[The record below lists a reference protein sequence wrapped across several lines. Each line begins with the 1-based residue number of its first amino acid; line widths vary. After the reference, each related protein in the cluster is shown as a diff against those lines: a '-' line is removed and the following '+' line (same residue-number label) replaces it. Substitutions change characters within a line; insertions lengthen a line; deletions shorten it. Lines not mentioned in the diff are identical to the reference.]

1 MIMTVVGMV
10 DFDAS
15 LLLILIFSAVQLLVH
30 RFLPLYEMMIIRHDN
45 DTHRLNVMRG
55 RLTQGDIKFHEM
67 KRDDGLTVQVKLLV
81 LLLKTRHKII
91 C

>member
-1 MIMTVVGMV
+1 
-10 DFDAS
+10 
-15 LLLILIFSAVQLLVH
+15 
-30 RFLPLYEMMIIRHDN
+30 MMIIRHDN

-81 LLLKTRHKII
+81 LLLKIRHKII